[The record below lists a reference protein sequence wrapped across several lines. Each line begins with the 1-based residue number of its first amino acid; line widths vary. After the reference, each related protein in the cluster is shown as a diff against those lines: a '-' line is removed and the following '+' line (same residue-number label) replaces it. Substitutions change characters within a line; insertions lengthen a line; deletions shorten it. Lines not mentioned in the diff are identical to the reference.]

1 MFELN
6 QLEQLLYIHK
16 YGTIS
21 RAAEELHM
29 SQSAVSRSIQK
40 LESELQISLI
50 TRQTN
55 KMELNENGKL
65 AVELAAKLLDQADSM
80 VLQLRNFDR
89 SQKTISLGFC
99 APAPLWIIP
108 SIFSDIYPAMTISS
122 EIKDNDI
129 LLRGLNDDI
138 IQMIVLPYAI
148 ESEEL
153 GCIRYGE
160 EHLYFSLPPAH
171 PLSSSKALSF
181 KDLNG
186 ETMLLRSKLGFWN
199 TVHETNMPDTHFLVQ
214 EELFAFD
221 TLVKASAL
229 PSFTSDI
236 VMKREGK
243 PTNRITIP
251 ISDKEASVTYYCVYK
266 KNTVS
271 VLKNFLIQQK
281 KNTAMHIF

>member
-21 RAAEELHM
+21 KAAEELHM
-29 SQSAVSRSIQK
+29 SQSAVSRSIQR
-40 LESELQISLI
+40 LENELQISLI

-99 APAPLWIIP
+99 APAPLWTIP

-138 IQMIVLPYAI
+138 FQMIVLPYAI
-148 ESEEL
+148 ESDEL
-153 GCIRYGE
+153 DCVRYGE

-171 PLSSSKALSF
+171 PLSSSKSLSF
-181 KDLNG
+181 RDLNG
-186 ETMLLRSKLGFWN
+186 ETMLLRSKLGFWH

-214 EELFAFD
+214 DELFAFD
-221 TLVKASAL
+221 TLVKSSAL

-236 VMKREGK
+236 VMQREGK
-243 PTNRITIP
+243 PVNRITVP
-251 ISDKEASVTYYCVYK
+251 ILDESANVTYYCVYK
-266 KNTVS
+266 KKKYS
-271 VLKNFLIQQK
+271 LLRDFIHQLK
-281 KNTAMHIF
+281 A